1 MHVYRLISSGCMEE
15 SIYLRQIYKMQLNK
29 ECVEN
34 ENSKRLF
41 ILSKDN
47 KQGEIFGIKNLF
59 TLNDDQDNCLTRDI
73 LKRYT
78 NIENGIAGLKVSN
91 FVSAN
96 EIETDESDTV
106 IYEDTYDEDDTESIA
121 SNEGEDNEYDMD
133 LVTKMSIESDMSID
147 RSINNESASSNQ
159 PMSIQDGSFDYSIN
173 KILSNN

>member
-1 MHVYRLISSGCMEE
+1 
-15 SIYLRQIYKMQLNK
+15 MQLNK

-96 EIETDESDTV
+96 EIET
-106 IYEDTYDEDDTESIA
+106 
-121 SNEGEDNEYDMD
+121 NEG
-133 LVTKMSIESDMSID
+133 S
-147 RSINNESASSNQ
+147 
-159 PMSIQDGSFDYSIN
+159 
-173 KILSNN
+173 

>member
-1 MHVYRLISSGCMEE
+1 MEE

-59 TLNDDQDNCLTRDI
+59 TLNDDQDNCLTRYI

-96 EIETDESDTV
+96 EIETNESEAKSNDDTV
-106 IYEDTYDEDDTESIA
+106 IFEDTYDEDDTESIT
-121 SNEGEDNEYDMD
+121 SNECEDNEYDMD
-133 LVTKMSIESDMSID
+133 LVTKMSIECDMSID
-147 RSINNESASSNQ
+147 RSIENESASSNQ
-159 PMSIQDGSFDYSIN
+159 PMSFQDGSFDYSIN
-173 KILSNN
+173 KILSNNLVK

>member
-1 MHVYRLISSGCMEE
+1 MEE

-59 TLNDDQDNCLTRDI
+59 SLNDDPDNCLTRDI

-91 FVSAN
+91 F
-96 EIETDESDTV
+96 IRDENQAKSN
-106 IYEDTYDEDDTESIA
+106 EDTIIYDDTLNEDDAESIA
-121 SNEGEDNEYDMD
+121 SNEDEVNDYDMD
-133 LVTKMSIESDMSID
+133 KMSIESDLSISID
-147 RSINNESASSNQ
+147 NESANSSIQ
-159 PMSIQDGSFDYSIN
+159 PMSIDNGSFDYSIN
-173 KILSNN
+173 KILSKN

>member
-1 MHVYRLISSGCMEE
+1 
-15 SIYLRQIYKMQLNK
+15 MQLNK

-96 EIETDESDTV
+96 EIETDESEAKSNDDTV

-121 SNEGEDNEYDMD
+121 SNEGEDIEYDMD
-133 LVTKMSIESDMSID
+133 LVTKMSVESDMSID
-147 RSINNESASSNQ
+147 RSIENESASSNQ